1 MSSFFSRP
9 KLPLSWP
16 SCTYLSLFVATS
28 LFLGGCASMST
39 SSGPY
44 HVDAYAPVQPKNVK
58 VFVSL
63 KAEIVYVMEGDTCLL
78 ATPVTVGTPQNPTPT
93 GSFKVTDKNPTK
105 RSGEYGFW
113 VNGSS
118 AVSGDAGKPPGPGYS
133 YVGYPMANWVGF
145 APGFGFHEGYV
156 WPIPH
161 SHGCL
166 RINKNASAKFFQ
178 LVQVGTPVI
187 IAQTQPEDATI
198 GKTVVHPTD
207 YKDPDPPAAEL
218 ISPAYFTEPRDN
230 QLLPP
235 VGSTAAGPAPASAAM
250 AAPAAQ

>member
-1 MSSFFSRP
+1 MISHSSRP
-9 KLPLSWP
+9 EQTTSWQ
-16 SCTYLSLFVATS
+16 SWAFLTLFVLTACV
-28 LFLGGCASMST
+28 LGGCATTTS

-44 HVDAYAPVQPKNVK
+44 HVDAYAPVQKNNVK
-58 VFVSL
+58 VLVSL
-63 KAEIVYVMEGDTCLL
+63 KAEMVYVMEGDTALMV
-78 ATPVTVGTPQNPTPT
+78 TPCTVGTPQNPTPT
-93 GSFKVTDKNPTK
+93 GSFRVTDKNATK

-113 VNGSS
+113 VNGAT
-118 AVSGDAGKPPGPGYS
+118 AVPGDAGKPPGPGYS

-145 APGFGFHEGYV
+145 TPGFGFHEGYV
-156 WPIPH
+156 WPVPR

-166 RINKNASAKFFQ
+166 RLHKNASAKFFQ

-198 GKTVVHPTD
+198 GKNVPHPTD
-207 YKDPDPPAAEL
+207 YKDPDPPASEL

-235 VGSTAAGPAPASAAM
+235 AGSTAAAGAAA